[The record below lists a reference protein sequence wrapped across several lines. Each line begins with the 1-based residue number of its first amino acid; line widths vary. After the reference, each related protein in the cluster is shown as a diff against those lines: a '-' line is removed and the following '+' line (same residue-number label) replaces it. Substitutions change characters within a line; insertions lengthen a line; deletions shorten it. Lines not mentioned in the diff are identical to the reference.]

1 MSNERTFIVEGQS
14 LRSVMLQVWNLV
26 SQGVA
31 AGPVEVVARC
41 PGKRRSLSQN
51 AKLWP
56 MLTDIARQVQ
66 WPVDGAMQE
75 LAPEDWK
82 DILTAGVRKEQR
94 VAQGIEGGF
103 VMLGSRTSKMRKKE
117 FAELI
122 EFIYWFGSERGV
134 QWSEPALRTYEQY
147 REVAA

>member
-14 LRSVMLQVWNLV
+14 LRSVMLHVWNHV
-26 SQGVA
+26 SQGVE
-31 AGPVEVVARC
+31 AGPVEVVVRRS
-41 PGKRRSLSQN
+41 GKRRSLSQN

-147 REVAA
+147 REAVA

>member
-26 SQGVA
+26 STGVI
-31 AGPVEVVARC
+31 AGPVEIVARR

-56 MLTDIARQVQ
+56 MLTDVARQVQ
-66 WPVDGAMQE
+66 WPVDGVMQE

-82 DILTAGVRKEQR
+82 DILTAGVRREQR

-134 QWSEPALRTYEQY
+134 KWSEPAIKAYEQY

>member
-1 MSNERTFIVEGQS
+1 MSNERTFIVESQS

-26 SQGVA
+26 STGVT
-31 AGPVEVVARC
+31 AGPVEIVARR

-56 MLTDIARQVQ
+56 MLTDVARQVQ
-66 WPVDGAMQE
+66 WPVDGVMQA

-134 QWSEPALRTYEQY
+134 KWSEPALRTYEQY

>member
-1 MSNERTFIVEGQS
+1 MSNERTFIVENQS

-26 SQGVA
+26 SKGVA
-31 AGPVEVVARC
+31 AGPVELVARR
-41 PGKRRSLSQN
+41 PGKKRSLSQN

-56 MLTDIARQVQ
+56 MLTDIALQVQ
-66 WPVDGAMQE
+66 WPVDGAMQS

-82 DILTAGVRKEQR
+82 DILTSGVRKEQR

-134 QWSEPALRTYEQY
+134 QWSEPALSTYEQY